1 LVLSFNIGVYLWKS
15 WANKTMVNSFLMF
28 FFFLI
33 IDEKFCHLH
42 LLKDFFEKN
51 MLLLFLLTKKNIH
64 GLP

>member
-1 LVLSFNIGVYLWKS
+1 
-15 WANKTMVNSFLMF
+15 MVNGFLMF

-33 IDEKFCHLH
+33 SDEKFCHLH